1 MSGLMRR
8 KKDLFT
14 GEAAVT
20 QILKFLHSRPEPK
33 MQAAERIH
41 ACRVAKKLMDQGMFV
56 HAKPEQ
62 REFTDSDKCVCR
74 LKVSAAKTKRKT
86 DDEVDNFAK
95 QADANANGA
104 GAPAKRVCF
113 RPDTIKE
120 EEQDESRLND
130 STASSGEAGN
140 RSLRSSARKKNS
152 SGGSVKQQQQQQR
165 KPLQTLTQNTPDKQ
179 PGSLFK
185 ASKQKRA
192 ATALHD
198 NDGGGEGN
206 DGENLDNS
214 NYQNYD
220 AAEEDAEEA
229 PQALGF
235 GGGGKPLSRKTAMV
249 RRSSL
254 RGSISRVLRG
264 SFRDS
269 FRSSTRASAKVKV
282 PQAVS

>member
-1 MSGLMRR
+1 VERMSGLMRR

-74 LKVSAAKTKRKT
+74 LKVSAAMTKRMT

-120 EEQDESRLND
+120 EQDESRLND

-152 SGGSVKQQQQQQR
+152 SVKQPQQQR

-192 ATALHD
+192 AAALHD

-220 AAEEDAEEA
+220 ATEEETEEA

-269 FRSSTRASAKVKV
+269 FRSSTRASAKVKI